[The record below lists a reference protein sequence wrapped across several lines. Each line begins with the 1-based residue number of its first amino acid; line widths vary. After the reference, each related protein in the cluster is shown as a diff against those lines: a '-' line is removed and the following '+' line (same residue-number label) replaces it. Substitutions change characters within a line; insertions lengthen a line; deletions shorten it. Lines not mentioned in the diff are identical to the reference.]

1 MKKRNIIITAVII
14 LIIALIFAVTSCV
27 PNRSTEEET
36 ITSVDTIPTETQF
49 AGTEPTMQETVAP
62 TEAVTELLET
72 VPNVAT
78 APAVN
83 TSSYTNSNSSGT
95 ENSTPNTPSATD
107 PPEAMPTQTAPAEP
121 TPTEHIHSWQE
132 ICHAEESH
140 DVWWIVCQCGSKF
153 ATIDE
158 MNAHSNTFL
167 GSEEWLNHAGYSELH
182 ETITDT
188 PAYSTWVCACGAT
201 SDTQPRYAKEPD

>member
-1 MKKRNIIITAVII
+1 MKKRNIIIMAVII
-14 LIIALIFAVTSCV
+14 LIIALMFAVTSCA
-27 PNRSTEEET
+27 PSQSTVEET
-36 ITSVDTIPTETQF
+36 IASVDTIPTETQF
-49 AGTEPTMQETVAP
+49 AGTEPTVQETAAP
-62 TEAVTELLET
+62 IEAPTELLET

-95 ENSTPNTPSATD
+95 ENSTPNTPSATESS
-107 PPEAMPTQTAPAEP
+107 EATPTQTPPTEA

-140 DVWWIVCQCGSKF
+140 DMWWIVCQCGAKF

-158 MNAHSNTFL
+158 MNAHSNAFL
-167 GSEEWLNHAGYSELH
+167 GSEEWLDHAGYGELH

-201 SDTQPRYAKEPD
+201 SDTQP